1 MEKQGLFPWPK
12 MSLDPGIADQV
23 IEGNVLRTWCIK
35 CQYID
40 EIEIKKKVQ
49 EAGWRALSADQRET
63 PTVAMMQFARANAD
77 MKRSSFRGMLASVSI
92 PEDPVIA
99 CALKLNRTESCTIDC
114 IEATFLDVLL
124 KG

>member
-1 MEKQGLFPWPK
+1 
-12 MSLDPGIADQV
+12 MSPTISCNSVYKIFGPNANRLLSESNGSVDA
-23 IEGNVLRTWCIK
+23 
-35 CQYID
+35 
-40 EIEIKKKVQ
+40 KKFQ